1 MQVDYDRTIKNSI
14 ETLLECYDQAPT
26 ETIEK
31 YDSLFSFLLRRKE
44 RKPIT
49 HNRFTFYPSAG
60 RIISFCGKH
69 VIQLSHIQNEI
80 FYLLAK
86 SLSTGNHVNQEV
98 LYNYIYQNNPKEQRS
113 HLGYPPHPNT
123 LKVHIYK
130 INIKISPLNLMIRH
144 KGDFGWAI
152 RTEKEDIL
160 PMNDNKAAFS
170 KNARVL
176 K

>member
-1 MQVDYDRTIKNSI
+1 MQVDYDRTIRNSI
-14 ETLLECYDQAPT
+14 EILLECYDQAPT
-26 ETIEK
+26 EIIKK
-31 YDSLFSFLLRRKE
+31 YDPLFSFLLRKKE

-69 VIQLSHIQNEI
+69 VIQFTHIQNEI
-80 FYLLAK
+80 FYVLAK

-98 LYNYIYQNNPKEQRS
+98 LYNYIYQNNMKEHHSQIRD
-113 HLGYPPHPNT
+113 LPHPKT

-130 INIKISPLNLMIRH
+130 INIKINPLNLMIRH

-160 PMNDNKAAFS
+160 PMNNNKAAFS